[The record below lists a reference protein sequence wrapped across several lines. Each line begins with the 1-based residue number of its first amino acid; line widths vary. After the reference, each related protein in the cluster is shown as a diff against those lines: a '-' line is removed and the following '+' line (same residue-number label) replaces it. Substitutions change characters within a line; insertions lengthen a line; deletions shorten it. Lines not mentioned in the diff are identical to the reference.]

1 MTPTASVVDFESALE
16 SVDSWLTEYISAS
29 HPEIGRT
36 GPICPFVSPSRK
48 NRTLEIRIRLVG
60 RAPSL
65 ELVEEIARSSLREYA
80 LTSWQGRNPMLQAMV
95 VVIPDLRS
103 EDTGM
108 LDQAQARVKDDF
120 VAQGLMIGQFH
131 ENCDVTAARNP
142 RFTVSKAPVPV
153 LAIRAIALHDVFF
166 LSERP
171 HWFQKYREKFGKFF
185 GPDSTVMDPLLI
197 ERYRESEQ
205 AYGYRRRLR

>member
-1 MTPTASVVDFESALE
+1 MTPTASIVDVESALE

-103 EDTGM
+103 EDTGL

-120 VAQGLMIGQFH
+120 VAQGLMVGQFH